1 MGKTIK
7 KNQTTK
13 NRVRSVFGG
22 SYVVRGKRYDVAHA
36 SSESIADH
44 MVQNGYR
51 SGAQARWNGGLY
63 ILNVDY
69 FGDSELARVN
79 D

>member
-7 KNQTTK
+7 KNQTQ
-13 NRVRSVFGG
+13 RSVRGVAG
-22 SYVVRGKRYDVAHA
+22 ARYVVRGKSYAVEYA
-36 SSESIADH
+36 SSDTIAEH
-44 MVQNGYR
+44 MIDNGYR

-69 FGDSELARVN
+69 FGAGSLERAN
-79 D
+79 